1 MKTRQKTLTCSTQ
14 GAGLAAEVPIC
25 GVDALAILAASKVV
39 AVATVLTTSAAT
51 GDASGWSGVGALSV
65 GGVGGR
71 TVSALQVTERHA
83 T

>member
-25 GVDALAILAASKVV
+25 GVDALAILEASRVV

-51 GDASGWSGVGALSV
+51 GEASG
-65 GGVGGR
+65 
-71 TVSALQVTERHA
+71 
-83 T
+83 